1 MELLK
6 RVVIIVVCVNVE
18 PGSAEQTVTF
28 TRKTGNFIHY
38 QKRMQQRAKQPVPV
52 AHNYVL
58 YNEIIPRKRWR
69 DQFHFEDTRNRNQT

>member
-6 RVVIIVVCVNVE
+6 RVVIIVVCVKVE
-18 PGSAEQTVTF
+18 PGLAEQTVIF
-28 TRKTGNFIHY
+28 NRKTCTFIHY

-58 YNEIIPRKRWR
+58 GNEIIIIILI
-69 DQFHFEDTRNRNQT
+69 NN